1 MLVRHLFHTLG
12 QQGVCVCVY
21 VVPLLSYALPLLSLH
36 ATALI
41 KYLPPILW
49 RGRILNCFW
58 YYDDRRPRFSRGGL
72 YSSFLFFLPPS
83 LFLTPIRQTRG
94 ERVRV
99 EGWWLFCQSVLC
111 LISVPYTHTHRVSLF
126 LFISIQR
133 VSSPTHPPSTLNTQ
147 WKLRGHW
154 FLLIFIMRCTQAE
167 REREE
172 AREESFSSL
181 LSSFFSLRE
190 RCCPCQGGGRQERRK
205 WLPFSLQLE
214 PIVCSS
220 HYLSLLLPLCVLTNL
235 KQKNTLVHVLLDAN
249 SVVSRLK
256 FFFHSL

>member
-1 MLVRHLFHTLG
+1 MVALLPE
-12 QQGVCVCVY
+12 CVVSY
-21 VVPLLSYALPLLSLH
+21 ISPLH
-36 ATALI
+36 
-41 KYLPPILW
+41 
-49 RGRILNCFW
+49 
-58 YYDDRRPRFSRGGL
+58 
-72 YSSFLFFLPPS
+72 
-83 LFLTPIRQTRG
+83 
-94 ERVRV
+94 
-99 EGWWLFCQSVLC
+99 
-111 LISVPYTHTHRVSLF
+111 THTHRVSLF

-133 VSSPTHPPSTLNTQ
+133 VSSPTLNTQ

-190 RCCPCQGGGRQERRK
+190 RCCPCQGGGRRERRK

>member
-1 MLVRHLFHTLG
+1 MVALLPE
-12 QQGVCVCVY
+12 CVVSY
-21 VVPLLSYALPLLSLH
+21 ISPL
-36 ATALI
+36 
-41 KYLPPILW
+41 
-49 RGRILNCFW
+49 
-58 YYDDRRPRFSRGGL
+58 
-72 YSSFLFFLPPS
+72 
-83 LFLTPIRQTRG
+83 
-94 ERVRV
+94 
-99 EGWWLFCQSVLC
+99 
-111 LISVPYTHTHRVSLF
+111 HTHAQSLSF
-126 LFISIQR
+126 FIYQYPACVVAHPEYAMKAAGSL
-133 VSSPTHPPSTLNTQ
+133 VPTHFHNAVYTGGEGEGQ
-147 WKLRGHW
+147 
-154 FLLIFIMRCTQAE
+154 
-167 REREE
+167 

-256 FFFHSL
+256 FFFHSLQLMQAFLDFHVLPLLLPSKARNRDVDNSTRHTKLTLILLGLLACQLSSACILNRSQYADQGIQSLASRFSSIELQL

>member
-49 RGRILNCFW
+49 RGRIVNCFW

-133 VSSPTHPPSTLNTQ
+133 VSSPTLNTQ

-167 REREE
+167 RERDRPERRVSPLSCLLFSLSE
-172 AREESFSSL
+172 RDAVPAREEDGRRGENGFPSRCSWS
-181 LSSFFSLRE
+181 LSS
-190 RCCPCQGGGRQERRK
+190 
-205 WLPFSLQLE
+205 
-214 PIVCSS
+214 
-220 HYLSLLLPLCVLTNL
+220 
-235 KQKNTLVHVLLDAN
+235 VLLTI
-249 SVVSRLK
+249 SHCY
-256 FFFHSL
+256 FHSVFLQI

>member
-49 RGRILNCFW
+49 RGRIVNCFW

-83 LFLTPIRQTRG
+83 FFLTPIRQTRG

-133 VSSPTHPPSTLNTQ
+133 VSSPTLNTQ

-167 REREE
+167 RERDRPERRVSPLSCLLFSLSE
-172 AREESFSSL
+172 RDAVPAREEDGRRGENGFPSRCSWS
-181 LSSFFSLRE
+181 LSS
-190 RCCPCQGGGRQERRK
+190 
-205 WLPFSLQLE
+205 
-214 PIVCSS
+214 
-220 HYLSLLLPLCVLTNL
+220 
-235 KQKNTLVHVLLDAN
+235 VLLTI
-249 SVVSRLK
+249 SHCY
-256 FFFHSL
+256 FHSVFLQI